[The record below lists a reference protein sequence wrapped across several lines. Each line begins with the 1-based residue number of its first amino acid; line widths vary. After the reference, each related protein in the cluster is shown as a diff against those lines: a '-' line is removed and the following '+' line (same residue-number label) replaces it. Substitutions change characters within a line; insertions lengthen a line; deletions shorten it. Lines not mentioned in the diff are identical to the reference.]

1 MKVEDML
8 NLYTAYNEAV
18 DYRILVLAAD
28 VEDAQHVVQVY
39 AAESAIKG
47 TFLITETVDTCA
59 NYDCDRVISA
69 LDFA

>member
-1 MKVEDML
+1 MKVADML
-8 NLYTAYNEAV
+8 NLYTAYNEAA

-28 VEDAQHVVQVY
+28 VADAQHVVQGY
-39 AAESAIKG
+39 ATESEIKG
-47 TFLITETVDTCA
+47 TFLVTETVDTCV